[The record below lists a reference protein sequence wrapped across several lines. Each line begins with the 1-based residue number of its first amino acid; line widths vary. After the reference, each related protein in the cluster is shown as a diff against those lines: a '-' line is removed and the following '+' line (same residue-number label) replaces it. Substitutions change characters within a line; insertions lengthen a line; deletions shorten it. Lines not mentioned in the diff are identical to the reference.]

1 MPEIHVLLIKPYRY
15 PERITIQPGLES
27 LQKQVGG
34 GIEAIYPFED
44 PVAIICNEEGKLQNM
59 PLNRALYDKS
69 GDMCGLIAGNFLVVG
84 LGDEDFT
91 SLSDEM
97 MRKYEERFHYPED
110 FLEIGGQLIVIRD
123 DMGVR

>member
-34 GIEAIYPFED
+34 YIEAVRPFED

-123 DMGVR
+123 DTGVR